1 MPSRH
6 LLVVHGGAGTMSK
19 AGSTPEQ
26 RAAYK
31 DTLRRALHAGH
42 GVLSSGGEAMDAV
55 VASVTVLENCPLF
68 NAGKGAVFNTD
79 GKNEL
84 EASISLSKPPAG
96 HPDIAI
102 GRRGIGA
109 TLLKHIK
116 NPCHLVRALYLNPSL
131 APHSFVSAPVA
142 ETLGEVL
149 GIETVDED
157 YFWTEKRWKEHRRGL
172 GLPEEVPSAHEKRLV
187 AEGPGDLGRMEEL
200 PKGTVGAVALDLNG
214 CVASC
219 TSTGGRTNKLPGR
232 IGDTPIMGA
241 GSWAEQWT
249 VSEGLWSSLVRKITG
264 KCSDTYAMGL
274 SGTGDGDYFIRQ
286 STGAT
291 IAHLVRYARMS
302 LKDACVVAMQSLKRD
317 GGDGGVIAL
326 DSKGN
331 YAMPMNC
338 EGMYRGVIGE
348 DGVPKVA
355 IFSDEELE

>member
-1 MPSRH
+1 MPPRY
-6 LLVVHGGAGTMSK
+6 LLVVHGGAGTMTK

-31 DTLRRALHAGH
+31 STLRRALQAGH
-42 GVLSSGGEAMDAV
+42 EVLSAGGEAMDAV
-55 VASVTVLENCPLF
+55 VASVSVLEDCPLF

-84 EASISLSKPPAG
+84 EASITLSKPPAA
-96 HPDIAI
+96 HSDIPI

-109 TLLKHIK
+109 TLLTHIK
-116 NPCHLVRALYLNPSL
+116 NPCQLVRALYLNPSL
-131 APHSFVSAPVA
+131 APHTFLSAPVA

-172 GLPEEVPSAHEKRLV
+172 GLPEDVPPSQKKKLE
-187 AEGPGDLGRMEEL
+187 AEGDLAPLEEL
-200 PKGTVGAVALDLNG
+200 PKGTVGAVALDING
-214 CVASC
+214 CIASC

-241 GSWAEQWT
+241 GFWAEQWQAGGGFWT
-249 VSEGLWSSLVRKITG
+249 SFVRKITG
-264 KCSDTYAMGL
+264 KSASTYAMGL

-286 STGAT
+286 SSGAT
-291 IAHLVRYARMS
+291 ISHLVRYAGLS
-302 LKDACVVAMQSLKRD
+302 LKDACVKAMQSLRRD

-326 DSKGN
+326 DSEGN
-331 YAMPMNC
+331 WAMPMNC
-338 EGMYRGVIGE
+338 EGMYRGVIEE
-348 DGVPKVA
+348 DGIPKVA
-355 IFSDEELE
+355 IFADEELA